1 MSQHTIR
8 TLEQLQALY
17 APVSEA
23 SIRKEVDHVHPLYRA
38 LIEASPFAVLA
49 TSGPGGLFER
59 ERQSI
64 RVAASTSSPGL
75 RGLIRESALPGVTGG
90 EWHCLRLPGVK

>member
-17 APVSEA
+17 GPVGEA

-49 TSGPGGLFER
+49 TSGPGGLASR
-59 ERQSI
+59 RAAIDPSG
-64 RVAASTSSPGL
+64 RVD
-75 RGLIRESALPGVTGG
+75 EFTG
-90 EWHCLRLPGVK
+90 CAD